1 MVKKVLFF
9 AGGLGFKGITP
20 IVKPYLSEKQFAN
33 RQKVF
38 RLYILNCIFSQPL
51 KQFLHFM
58 ISKFKN
64 AQLVF
69 IDGIKPARIKRSILQ
84 EGRFVYEMR
93 ETGEIIPE
101 DRLSLVRE

>member
-1 MVKKVLFF
+1 
-9 AGGLGFKGITP
+9 
-20 IVKPYLSEKQFAN
+20 
-33 RQKVF
+33 
-38 RLYILNCIFSQPL
+38 
-51 KQFLHFM
+51 M

-69 IDGIKPARIKRSILQ
+69 IDGNRPARIKKSILT

-101 DRLSLVRE
+101 ERMSLLKD

>member
-1 MVKKVLFF
+1 
-9 AGGLGFKGITP
+9 
-20 IVKPYLSEKQFAN
+20 
-33 RQKVF
+33 
-38 RLYILNCIFSQPL
+38 
-51 KQFLHFM
+51 M

-69 IDGIKPARIKRSILQ
+69 IDGSRPARIKKSILQ

-101 DRLSLVRE
+101 ERMSLLKD